1 MPSVALPGSPATPRA
16 ADVRCLAPLW
26 WHHAPL
32 SPQTSTEMKR
42 DLPAGAKQTQVYA
55 RDTKVKANSYGAL
68 LKKYTASF
76 GEMGKGLAAA
86 DAGPLDEAYVG
97 GGS

>member
-1 MPSVALPGSPATPRA
+1 
-16 ADVRCLAPLW
+16 
-26 WHHAPL
+26 
-32 SPQTSTEMKR
+32 MKR

-55 RDTKVKANSYGAL
+55 RDTKVKAKLYGVML
-68 LKKYTASF
+68 GKYTAAY
-76 GEMGKGLAAA
+76 GEAGAGLAAA